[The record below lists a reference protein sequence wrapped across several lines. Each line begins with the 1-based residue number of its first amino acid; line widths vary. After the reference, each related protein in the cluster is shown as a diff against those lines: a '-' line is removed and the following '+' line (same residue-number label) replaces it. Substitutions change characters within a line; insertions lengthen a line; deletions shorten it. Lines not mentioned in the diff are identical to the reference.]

1 MPVIRRLLAHPRLV
15 VLICAVALLLKVL
28 VPTGYMI
35 SNGPS
40 GPAITVCSGMDAA
53 PGMSMPGDLPDQGKS
68 KDHGKVGVP
77 CPFASLSAQSL
88 VAIDPVLLVELL
100 VFIMVGGIA
109 ATVAGAAPS
118 RVWLRPPLRAPPT
131 HL

>member
-35 SNGPS
+35 SDGPG
-40 GPAITVCSGMDAA
+40 GPAITICSGMKAA
-53 PGMSMPGDLPDQGKS
+53 PGVSIPGDLPDQGRS
-68 KDHGKVGVP
+68 EDQGKVGVP
-77 CPFASLSAQSL
+77 CPFASLSALSL
-88 VAIDPVLLVELL
+88 AAIDPVLLVHLL
-100 VFIMVGGIA
+100 VFIMVVGFA
-109 ATVAGAAPS
+109 ATVAGAAPA
-118 RVWLRPPLRAPPT
+118 RVRLRPPLRAPPT